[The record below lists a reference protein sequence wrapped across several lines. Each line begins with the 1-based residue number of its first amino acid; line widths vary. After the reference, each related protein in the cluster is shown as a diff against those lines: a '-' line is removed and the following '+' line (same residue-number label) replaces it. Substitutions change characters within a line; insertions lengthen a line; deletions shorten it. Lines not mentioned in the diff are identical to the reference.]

1 MTQTRTNAFKQPD
14 ENDNESSGSD
24 SSDLSSNEAVESSD
38 SSEASD
44 SSDSDSSSSDSDS
57 SASDSSDSDLPPKK
71 KSKNDKKSQKDKKK
85 DQAGKGV
92 SSFIP
97 HTYFFLSSL
106 SLFYYLLF
114 SFSEELENGPYV
126 KGTHAILEKIKQY
139 PISNNL
145 SLFCLALLFSF

>member
-1 MTQTRTNAFKQPD
+1 MTQTRTNALKQPD

-24 SSDLSSNEAVESSD
+24 SSDLSLNEAVESSD
-38 SSEASD
+38 SSEGSD
-44 SSDSDSSSSDSDS
+44 SSD
-57 SASDSSDSDLPPKK
+57 SDSSDSDLPPKK

-97 HTYFFLSSL
+97 HAYFFLSSL

-139 PISNNL
+139 LISNTQF
-145 SLFCLALLFSF
+145 LFCLALLFSF